1 MKKRLGALLC
11 ALVMC
16 LALLSPAS
24 ALEEVCFTS
33 LNNKLLPLASDT
45 MPLWSG
51 GVLYVPASLFDGS
64 ATNASYGVTLGVSL
78 TQSQSSG
85 TITLYSLSGILVFDL
100 NSGICVDQQTGEL
113 LSGRAITR
121 NGRITADE
129 AQAITDAARPAVMPK

>member
-45 MPLWSG
+45 MPLLLIGLFFGFRYRFSG
-51 GVLYVPASLFDGS
+51 PELERDSINDVMENVASTAADMGRQVMDELHLQYEKRTRDRDGK
-64 ATNASYGVTLGVSL
+64 
-78 TQSQSSG
+78 
-85 TITLYSLSGILVFDL
+85 
-100 NSGICVDQQTGEL
+100 E
-113 LSGRAITR
+113 
-121 NGRITADE
+121 
-129 AQAITDAARPAVMPK
+129 

>member
-51 GVLYVPASLFDGS
+51 GVLYVPCL
-64 ATNASYGVTLGVSL
+64 
-78 TQSQSSG
+78 
-85 TITLYSLSGILVFDL
+85 LYTSD
-100 NSGICVDQQTGEL
+100 
-113 LSGRAITR
+113 A
-121 NGRITADE
+121 ADE
-129 AQAITDAARPAVMPK
+129 

>member
-45 MPLWSG
+45 MPLWLSLIHICIFKIFSG
-51 GVLYVPASLFDGS
+51 PPL
-64 ATNASYGVTLGVSL
+64 LG
-78 TQSQSSG
+78 
-85 TITLYSLSGILVFDL
+85 
-100 NSGICVDQQTGEL
+100 
-113 LSGRAITR
+113 
-121 NGRITADE
+121 
-129 AQAITDAARPAVMPK
+129 

>member
-33 LNNKLLPLASDT
+33 LNNKQMLPLASDT

-51 GVLYVPASLFDGS
+51 RASLYVPASLFRRAAPPTP
-64 ATNASYGVTLGVSL
+64 ATA
-78 TQSQSSG
+78 
-85 TITLYSLSGILVFDL
+85 
-100 NSGICVDQQTGEL
+100 
-113 LSGRAITR
+113 
-121 NGRITADE
+121 
-129 AQAITDAARPAVMPK
+129 

>member
-33 LNNKLLPLASDT
+33 LNNKLLPLPPTPCPSGPEASSTCRLPVRRQRHQRQLRRD
-45 MPLWSG
+45 
-51 GVLYVPASLFDGS
+51 
-64 ATNASYGVTLGVSL
+64 LGVSL

-85 TITLYSLSGILVFDL
+85 TITLTASAASWSL
-100 NSGICVDQQTGEL
+100 T
-113 LSGRAITR
+113 
-121 NGRITADE
+121 
-129 AQAITDAARPAVMPK
+129 

>member
-45 MPLWSG
+45 MPEQRHHHPLQPQRHPG
-51 GVLYVPASLFDGS
+51 L
-64 ATNASYGVTLGVSL
+64 
-78 TQSQSSG
+78 
-85 TITLYSLSGILVFDL
+85 
-100 NSGICVDQQTGEL
+100 
-113 LSGRAITR
+113 
-121 NGRITADE
+121 
-129 AQAITDAARPAVMPK
+129 

>member
-64 ATNASYGVTLGVSL
+64 ATNASYGVTLGSASLRARAAAPSPFTASAASWSL
-78 TQSQSSG
+78 T
-85 TITLYSLSGILVFDL
+85 
-100 NSGICVDQQTGEL
+100 
-113 LSGRAITR
+113 
-121 NGRITADE
+121 
-129 AQAITDAARPAVMPK
+129 